1 MSLRILKLLKA
12 HERSWGLWEQ
22 QCCLCFASWMLF
34 FNPPRHSWL
43 SLSPDSGGE
52 RQQGSEFFHFYSFPA
67 ERLKRT
73 EWLCS
78 SHSGQ
83 EFCVTVTLY
92 GVDLFQRTEDCL
104 YCLYPINRCYQNSL
118 AVFHRKMPPQKSVAF
133 NALQLRATTSR
144 SIELDLLDFSPTS
157 KTH

>member
-1 MSLRILKLLKA
+1 MKGAEDSGSNHVASALPLGCYSLIPQVIPGCHCHLA
-12 HERSWGLWEQ
+12 
-22 QCCLCFASWMLF
+22 
-34 FNPPRHSWL
+34 
-43 SLSPDSGGE
+43 GGE

-83 EFCVTVTLY
+83 EFCVAITLY

-104 YCLYPINRCYQNSL
+104 YCLYPINRCY
-118 AVFHRKMPPQKSVAF
+118 
-133 NALQLRATTSR
+133 
-144 SIELDLLDFSPTS
+144 
-157 KTH
+157 